1 MIMQLPVV
9 DDQNIP
15 NCDGV
20 VSSTASECDNSTA
33 SFKILQGKP
42 HSFPKEGDNPHLPFI
57 FHCV

>member
-42 HSFPKEGDNPHLPFI
+42 QFP
-57 FHCV
+57 